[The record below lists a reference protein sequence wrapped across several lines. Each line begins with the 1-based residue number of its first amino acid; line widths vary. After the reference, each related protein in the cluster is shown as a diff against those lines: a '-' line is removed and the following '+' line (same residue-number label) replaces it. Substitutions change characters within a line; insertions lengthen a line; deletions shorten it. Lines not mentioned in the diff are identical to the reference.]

1 MKKFIIAVTLC
12 MVAAIAGANGP
23 GDARGGSGG
32 PGDLGHGGGGEL
44 IVGTDGTVY
53 IFTESVSGT
62 TITTTLKAVSSTG
75 TVLWTA
81 TPATRARFVLSGAN
95 LISVATTQA
104 TTTTA
109 ASSTLTAL
117 SASTGTQAWTLT
129 IDGVVTD
136 LHPYSGGTYAI
147 VVTPSATA
155 GTAATRQLVAISNAG
170 VVLWKTTL

>member
-1 MKKFIIAVTLC
+1 MKKTVIAVLLC

-23 GDARGGSGG
+23 GAGHGG
-32 PGDLGHGGGGEL
+32 PGEMGGDHGPGGEL

-53 IFTESVSGT
+53 IFSETVSGT
-62 TITTTLKAVSSTG
+62 TISSQVEAISSTG
-75 TVLWTA
+75 AVLWKA
-81 TPATRARFVLSGAN
+81 TPSTRGHFVLSGTN

-117 SASTGTQAWTLT
+117 SASSGTQAWTLT
-129 IDGVVTD
+129 IDGIVTD

-147 VVTPSATA
+147 VVTPATTTG
-155 GTAATRQLVAISNAG
+155 GTATRQLVAISNAG

>member
-1 MKKFIIAVTLC
+1 MKKLIIAVTLC

-23 GDARGGSGG
+23 GDARGGPGG
-32 PGDLGHGGGGEL
+32 PGEGRGGDL

-53 IFTESVSGT
+53 IFTETVSGT

-75 TVLWTA
+75 AVLWTA
-81 TPATRARFVLSGAN
+81 TPATRARFILSGAN

-129 IDGVVTD
+129 IDGIVTD